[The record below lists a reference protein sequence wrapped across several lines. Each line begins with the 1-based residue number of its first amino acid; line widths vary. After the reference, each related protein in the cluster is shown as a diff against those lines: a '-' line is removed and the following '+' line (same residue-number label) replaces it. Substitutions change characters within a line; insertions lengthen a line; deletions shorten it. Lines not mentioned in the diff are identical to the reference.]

1 MFFKKSNFLHLSI
14 VECIRDLL
22 FFEISHADLDY
33 WVPIVREDGVEN
45 DWCEIG
51 EHSEKEK
58 CPKYI
63 THLEAWGKC
72 QWQESVVP
80 HEFRP
85 TEFIYVKMKKDVKR
99 GPG

>member
-1 MFFKKSNFLHLSI
+1 M
-14 VECIRDLL
+14 
-22 FFEISHADLDY
+22 
-33 WVPIVREDGVEN
+33 PIVREDGVEN